1 MTIEQEQALV
11 KLRNQLEREKW
22 PQKYAFKFI
31 MPNDGFTIKQVEMVL
46 PTDGQRSARLS
57 KNGKYLALT
66 HICMA
71 PAAEM
76 VTRVTGMAME
86 VPGVMTL

>member
-1 MTIEQEQALV
+1 MTIEQEQALA
-11 KLRNQLEREKW
+11 KLRTQLEKEKW
-22 PQKYAFKFI
+22 PQRYAFKFI
-31 MPNDGFTIKQVEMVL
+31 MPNDGFTLRQVEMVL
-46 PTDGQRSARLS
+46 PTNGQRSSRLS

-66 HICMA
+66 HICIA